1 MKKERMT
8 ALLLSLIGL
17 ICHLQHTYAFS
28 IKGRSRLIANCDG
41 QSSFLS
47 AIPSTN
53 DYQLEEKFEMTQ
65 SLQQRRQF
73 IKSIASA
80 GIISTSLTP
89 LAVLAEDEATTIAI
103 DPSISIPTIT
113 KKCYLDIKFANY
125 KTPKRLVIGLFGN
138 DMPKTVENFV
148 KLCTNSEG
156 DGPSYAGSTFYR
168 GKIQVFTMICAH
180 DIMLCVY

>member
-1 MKKERMT
+1 LQIEQMKKERMT

-80 GIISTSLTP
+80 GIISTTITP
-89 LAVLAEDEATTIAI
+89 LSVLAEDEATTMI
-103 DPSISIPTIT
+103 DPSISLPNISQ
-113 KKCYLDIKFANY
+113 KVYLDVKFANY

-138 DMPKTVENFV
+138 DMPRTVDNFV

-156 DGPSYAGSTFYR
+156 DGPSYSGSTFYR
-168 GKIQVFTMICAH
+168 GKIQVFT
-180 DIMLCVY
+180 